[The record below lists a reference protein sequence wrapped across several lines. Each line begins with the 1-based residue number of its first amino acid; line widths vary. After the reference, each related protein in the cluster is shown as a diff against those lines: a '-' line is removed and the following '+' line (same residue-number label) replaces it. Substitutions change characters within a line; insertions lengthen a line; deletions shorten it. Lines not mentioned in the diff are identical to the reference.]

1 MKALSVRQPWAWA
14 LVTKIEGSPV
24 GDKIVE
30 NRTWPHSHRGPLLI
44 VSSRK
49 VAANSA
55 FVKDLIEQ
63 NTGHRVAY
71 DELYLALGS
80 VLGVVDMVA
89 CLTKETYLKCR
100 AFAESE
106 CVDLMKVI
114 KGVDQG
120 KLILP
125 DETGQGTDWWAH
137 GPWCHIYANIRRLP
151 IKKTSGRLGLYEIQ
165 SIGGVPVQEW
175 IEQEGVWV
183 R

>member
-30 NRTWPHSHRGPLLI
+30 NRTWPHSYRGPLLI

-49 VAANSA
+49 PAMDASYVLA
-55 FVKDLIEQ
+55 VLEQ
-63 NTGHRVAY
+63 NTGHRPAY
-71 DELYLALGS
+71 DEKYLALGS

-89 CLTKETYLKCR
+89 CLTLETYLQCR
-100 AFAESE
+100 TFAESE
-106 CVDLMKVI
+106 CVDLMRII

-125 DETGQGTDWWAH
+125 DDTEQGVDWWAC
-137 GPWCHIYANIRRLP
+137 GPWCHIYTNVRRLP
-151 IKKTSGRLGLYEIQ
+151 PTRSSGRLGLYELG
-165 SIGGVPVQEW
+165 SVNGVPVQEW
-175 IEQEGVWV
+175 IKQEGVFV